1 MDNELY
7 HHGVKGMKWG
17 VIRTKAQLGYP
28 TTTKKKTTKERVKS
42 INERSRAKAKKI
54 IREGREQ
61 AKIDRANA
69 KAKARIE
76 KAESKI
82 GKGKPKVDS
91 QSNDQDKK
99 VSTKPKKKSMNEM
112 TDEELQ
118 SAINRLNLERTYKQ
132 LDAQV
137 NPAPPKVQKGESF
150 AKQFVNNSIKP
161 AAIEAGKDVL
171 KRFAID
177 RAEKALGLKSGTVE
191 DPLKA
196 LKKEAE
202 EIGLKSKISQ
212 AKKTIDTNTE
222 YFKAKE
228 AKAKAESDAKAQA
241 EAQRQVD
248 DYNKHV
254 NSTYNWVNTRKRYG
268 NESSSNSSSSSGI
281 AGLLGSGNESSSNS
295 SSSSRVS
302 GLLKAGIEEVYGTVS
317 NSSKS
322 SNQTSKT
329 NSYINTSV
337 TDISTETVSTG
348 KNYVYQ
354 LGTTR
359 IAGLLGSGKKEEDD

>member
-7 HHGVKGMKWG
+7 HHGIKGMKWG
-17 VIRTKAQLGYP
+17 VRRTKAQLGYP

-61 AKIDRANA
+61 AKIDKANA

-76 KAESKI
+76 KAEAKI
-82 GKGKPKVDS
+82 GKGKPKVDPPN
-91 QSNDQDKK
+91 NDQDKK

-150 AKQFVNNSIKP
+150 VKEFVNKSLKP
-161 AAIEAGKDVL
+161 AAVEAGKDVL
-171 KRFAID
+171 KKFAID

-202 EIGLKSKISQ
+202 EIELKSKI
-212 AKKTIDTNTE
+212 ADYKRKIDKSEE
-222 YFKAKE
+222 YFKDKERAKTE
-228 AKAKAESDAKAQA
+228 AEASAKAERDAKAKAEAQK
-241 EAQRQVD
+241 QVD
-248 DYNKHV
+248 EYNQRE
-254 NSTYNWVNTRKRYG
+254 SGTYSWVNTRKRDSKETSG
-268 NESSSNSSSSSGI
+268 ETSSSSNISN
-281 AGLLGSGNESSSNS
+281 LLG
-295 SSSSRVS
+295 
-302 GLLKAGIEEVYGTVS
+302 AGKEEVYGTVNDTS
-317 NSSKS
+317 QS
-322 SNQTSKT
+322 SNRTSST
-329 NSYINTSV
+329 NRFVNTTV
-337 TDISTETVSTG
+337 EDISVEIVSTG
-348 KNYVYQ
+348 KSYVRE
-354 LGTTR
+354 LSSTP